1 MLIRFALLTATLA
14 SAACFA
20 PAVWRGTTT
29 ANLRS
34 YRTSIQGLGYASLRR
49 CFVHARACVHVPTLT
64 RDAFRC
70 LFCSTP
76 TLRLGSVGARRQ
88 AQARGL
94 KTQPMMQ
101 VQPGSEATEDED
113 FNRAIKN
120 TAIAVSAALAFGA
133 GLFVT
138 KGQQSGFEFLTGYV
152 VEQSLSVDN
161 LFVFILLFQ
170 YFKVPEPLQRTVLS
184 WGIAG
189 AVVMRGAF
197 ITAGLVAI
205 KTLRPVL
212 VLFASFLIFS
222 SYKIL
227 SGVDDDDEDEED
239 LSNNAV
245 VKFSSNLIKSTENYD
260 GDKFFTMVD
269 GARRA
274 TPLLLVL
281 VCVELSDVLFAVD
294 SIPAVFGVTEDP
306 LVVFSSNIFA
316 ILGLRALYNVL
327 VKLVQDLEYLE
338 PAVGLVLL
346 FVGVKMIVEFLGV
359 EVPEDVALAVVAM
372 LLGGGVAASKLLPKT
387 QDESD

>member
-1 MLIRFALLTATLA
+1 
-14 SAACFA
+14 
-20 PAVWRGTTT
+20 
-29 ANLRS
+29 
-34 YRTSIQGLGYASLRR
+34 
-49 CFVHARACVHVPTLT
+49 
-64 RDAFRC
+64 
-70 LFCSTP
+70 
-76 TLRLGSVGARRQ
+76 
-88 AQARGL
+88 
-94 KTQPMMQ
+94 MQ
-101 VQPGSEATEDED
+101 VQPSEASEEET
-113 FNRAIKN
+113 FNTAIRN
-120 TAIAVSAALAFGA
+120 TAIAVSAAAAFGA
-133 GLFVT
+133 GLYAF
-138 KGQQSGFEFLTGYV
+138 KGPQAGFEFMTGYV

-184 WGIAG
+184 WGIGG
-189 AVVMRGAF
+189 AMVMRGVF

-205 KTLRPVL
+205 QTLRPIL

-227 SGVDDDDEDEED
+227 SGVGDDDDEED
-239 LSNNAV
+239 LSENAV
-245 VKFSSNLIKSTENYD
+245 VKFSSNLIKSTDAYD

-306 LVVFSSNIFA
+306 LVVFTSNIFA

-346 FVGVKMIVEFLGV
+346 FVGVKMIVEFLGIN
-359 EVPEDVALAVVAM
+359 VPEELALGVVVS
-372 LLGGGVAASKLLPKT
+372 LLGGGIVASKVAAKG
-387 QDESD
+387 DDDDA

>member
-1 MLIRFALLTATLA
+1 M
-14 SAACFA
+14 
-20 PAVWRGTTT
+20 V
-29 ANLRS
+29 
-34 YRTSIQGLGYASLRR
+34 
-49 CFVHARACVHVPTLT
+49 
-64 RDAFRC
+64 
-70 LFCSTP
+70 
-76 TLRLGSVGARRQ
+76 RLGDLRTGALGRRVSSGLSGGTGVRRQ
-88 AQARGL
+88 RQPLGL
-94 KTQPMMQ
+94 RMQ
-101 VQPGSEATEDED
+101 EQPGSTTTEDED
-113 FNRAIKN
+113 FDIAIKN
-120 TAIAVSAALAFGA
+120 TAIAVSAAMAFGA
-133 GLFVT
+133 GLYT
-138 KGQQSGFEFLTGYV
+138 LQGPQSGFEFLTGYV

-170 YFKVPEPLQRTVLS
+170 YFKVPVDLQRTVLS

-189 AVVMRGAF
+189 AVVMRGIF

-205 KTLRPVL
+205 QTLRPVL

-227 SGVDDDDEDEED
+227 SGGGDDDEDDED

-245 VKFSSNLIKSTENYD
+245 VKFSSSLLKSTDAYD

-269 GARRA
+269 GVRRA

-306 LVVFSSNIFA
+306 LVVFTSNIFA

-346 FVGVKMIVEFLGV
+346 FVGIKMIVEFLGV
-359 EVPEDVALAVVAM
+359 NVPEDLALAVVVST
-372 LLGGGVAASKLLPKT
+372 LGGGVAASKYLPKS
-387 QDESD
+387 QDGEAGDD

>member
-1 MLIRFALLTATLA
+1 MADHTLRSAVLAATMA

-20 PAVWRGTTT
+20 PAMHVRAAALRNT
-29 ANLRS
+29 ARS
-34 YRTSIQGLGYASLRR
+34 SPG
-49 CFVHARACVHVPTLT
+49 
-64 RDAFRC
+64 
-70 LFCSTP
+70 
-76 TLRLGSVGARRQ
+76 LRLGGAHSSAFGTRIPAAAVNAAGR
-88 AQARGL
+88 AGRGVQRSGL
-94 KTQPMMQ
+94 RMQ
-101 VQPGSEATEDED
+101 VEPGTAEAEQEEFDL
-113 FNRAIKN
+113 AIRN
-120 TAIAVSAALAFGA
+120 TIIAVSAAFAFGA
-133 GLFVT
+133 GLYAV
-138 KGQQSGFEFLTGYV
+138 KGPQAGFEFLTGYV

-170 YFKVPEPLQRTVLS
+170 YFKVPEPLQRRVLT

-189 AVVMRGAF
+189 AVVMRGVF

-205 KTLRPVL
+205 QTLRPVL

-227 SGVDDDDEDEED
+227 SGVGDEDEDEED
-239 LSNNAV
+239 LSQNAV
-245 VKFSSNLIKSTENYD
+245 VKFSSNLLKSTEAYD

-269 GARRA
+269 GVKRA

-306 LVVFSSNIFA
+306 LVVFTSNIFA

-346 FVGVKMIVEFLGV
+346 FVGIKMIVEFLGIN
-359 EVPEDVALAVVAM
+359 VPEELALAVVVT
-372 LLGGGVAASKLLPKT
+372 LLGGGVVASKVKN
-387 QDESD
+387 DGESDDAQ